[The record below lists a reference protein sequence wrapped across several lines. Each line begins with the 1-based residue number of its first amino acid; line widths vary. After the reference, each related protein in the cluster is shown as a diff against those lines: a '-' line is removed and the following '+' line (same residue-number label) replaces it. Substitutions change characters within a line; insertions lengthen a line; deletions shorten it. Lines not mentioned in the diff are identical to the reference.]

1 MTDNANN
8 AQAFRLRIVLQADT
22 MDLTQGAAR
31 KAAKRPD
38 PAGRPLAKQQAAVYN
53 TENMAKEAGRC

>member
-22 MDLTQGAAR
+22 MGLTQDAAR

-38 PAGRPLAKQQAAVYN
+38 PAGRLLAKQQAVVYN
-53 TENMAKEAGRC
+53 TENTAKEAGRC